1 MSAPNPEFPG
11 AKYADRY
18 RKCGIAQIVFG
29 IISIVGEM
37 GFVIY
42 ILAALGASTGGV
54 YMGMWAGALYCVAG
68 VLGIHAGK
76 GPTRRLVIAG
86 MVVSI
91 VSCIL
96 AFVIMCTGISA
107 MIGLTL
113 NVLPL
118 IMIFRL
124 IVAIAGLGEFITSIV
139 FSAFCC
145 GAVCCGKK
153 DYAAVP
159 ANTVV
164 LTTVPANQPI
174 VGYQPQTGYPPQ
186 SQKPEGEIPPEY
198 KLAS

>member
-18 RKCGIAQIVFG
+18 RACGIAQIVFG
-29 IISIVGEM
+29 VISIVGEV

-42 ILAALGASTGGV
+42 VMTALGSPIGGN
-54 YMGMWAGALYCVAG
+54 YIGIWAGALFIVAG

-76 GPTRRLVIAG
+76 GPTRGLIIAG
-86 MVVSI
+86 MVLSI
-91 VSCIL
+91 LSCIL

-107 MIGLTL
+107 MIALTL
-113 NVLPL
+113 NLLPL
-118 IMIFRL
+118 MMVFRI

-153 DYAAVP
+153 EYAAVP

-186 SQKPEGEIPPEY
+186 QVSKC
-198 KLAS
+198 